1 MKVSA
6 MNVSAVK
13 ASALGK
19 SSRRWAIIAGLLL
32 VGAVGL
38 VQWRLWQVR
47 AAAIRAEQAEV
58 ATPEITTVTALGRLE
73 PVSEL
78 VRITAPTATQE
89 SRIGE
94 LRVAEGEAVSAG
106 QVIAVLDNRDRL
118 QAALQRAEQQVEVA
132 RAQLAQVRAGAKS
145 GEIQAQQAEI
155 SRLEAERLGNIE
167 TQKATIARIQAEV
180 NNARDDFQR
189 YESLYQ
195 RGGISASERDSYR
208 LTLTTSEQQLAE
220 ARATL
225 SRIETT
231 SAQQISQARATLDR
245 IAEVRPVDVD
255 IAEAEVRSAMVSVT
269 EAQADLDQAYVK
281 SPIDGRVI
289 DIHTQAG
296 ETVDSDGVATVG
308 QTQQMMAV
316 VEIYQDDISKIKPGQ
331 SAVMTSTAIG
341 DTLTG
346 TVERIGLQIGQQQVV
361 NEDPTA
367 NIDAKV
373 VEVFV
378 QLDDASSDRVAGLTN
393 LQVTAKITFR

>member
-1 MKVSA
+1 

-180 NNARDDFQR
+180 NNARDDFLR
-189 YESLYQ
+189 FSH
-195 RGGISASERDSYR
+195 RNHR
-208 LTLTTSEQQLAE
+208 
-220 ARATL
+220 
-225 SRIETT
+225 
-231 SAQQISQARATLDR
+231 
-245 IAEVRPVDVD
+245 
-255 IAEAEVRSAMVSVT
+255 
-269 EAQADLDQAYVK
+269 
-281 SPIDGRVI
+281 
-289 DIHTQAG
+289 
-296 ETVDSDGVATVG
+296 
-308 QTQQMMAV
+308 
-316 VEIYQDDISKIKPGQ
+316 
-331 SAVMTSTAIG
+331 
-341 DTLTG
+341 
-346 TVERIGLQIGQQQVV
+346 
-361 NEDPTA
+361 
-367 NIDAKV
+367 
-373 VEVFV
+373 
-378 QLDDASSDRVAGLTN
+378 
-393 LQVTAKITFR
+393 